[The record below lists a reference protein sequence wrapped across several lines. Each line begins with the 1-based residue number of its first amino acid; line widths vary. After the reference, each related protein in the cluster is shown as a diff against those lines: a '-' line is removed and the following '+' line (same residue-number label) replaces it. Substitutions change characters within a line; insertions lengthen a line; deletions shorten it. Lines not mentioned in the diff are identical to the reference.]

1 MQNQNE
7 KVTPE
12 VIEFSVTDVKKQ
24 FDKMY
29 SATAKKAGEYYY
41 PVARAIYKKVKNA
54 VSAKSGLSKKEVKE
68 LYTSITKTTNTPN
81 RYFEL
86 ELVGNMLKIDL
97 NKAGIKYLQDCVN
110 MAGLD
115 ALQDAD
121 NSYYYEKPEHRK
133 SLQNGGLNKT
143 DVLLE
148 MKMLPVLKVP
158 SNKGTTE
165 SDTVVTHL
173 LPSITGAD
181 IAITENA
188 SDNWFYSLEKDSKTG
203 FFIESWNMA
212 KLPKAQQLIISELD
226 FEFWIEV
233 NECKKALAMKAT
245 SLKAYQDYVRK
256 NTKTGTDNK

>member
-1 MQNQNE
+1 MPKSNE

-12 VIEFSVTDVKKQ
+12 VIEFSVTEVESEFNKQYGKK
-24 FDKMY
+24 
-29 SATAKKAGEYYY
+29 ALKAGEYYY
-41 PVARAIYKKVKNA
+41 PVARAIYNKVINA
-54 VSAKSGLSKKEVKE
+54 VKSKSGLSKKEVKE
-68 LYTSITKTTNTPN
+68 LYTSMASNKTPCK
-81 RYFEL
+81 YSEL
-86 ELVGNMLKIDL
+86 ELVGNMLKIDG
-97 NKAGIKYLQDCVN
+97 NKAGIKYLQDCIN

-115 ALQDAD
+115 ALSDD
-121 NSYYYEKPEHRK
+121 LDDYYYKKPEHRR
-133 SLQNGGLNKT
+133 SLQNGGLGENDKF
-143 DVLLE
+143 LS
-148 MKMLPVLKVP
+148 MKMLPVLKVKGGN
-158 SNKGTTE
+158 NKE

-212 KLPKAQQLIISELD
+212 KLPKDQQLLISELD